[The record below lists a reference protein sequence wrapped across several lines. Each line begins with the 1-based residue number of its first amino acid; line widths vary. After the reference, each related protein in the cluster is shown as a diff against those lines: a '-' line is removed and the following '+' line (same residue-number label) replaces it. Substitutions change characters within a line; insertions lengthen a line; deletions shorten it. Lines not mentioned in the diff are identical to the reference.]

1 MTPDEP
7 VELTLGFIPLLD
19 SALPIIAAEKGFAEA
34 EGLRLRLVRET
45 SWANIRDRLS
55 LGHFDAA
62 HMLGPMVVS
71 QALGLGPL
79 AEPLLAPVA
88 LGRGGNAITVSL
100 PLWERLRAQGAG
112 ADDPPAAMGAA
123 LARVVVER
131 DQAGLAPLTL
141 AMVFPFSCHNYQLR
155 DWLATAGLDPDR
167 DVRLVVLPPPLLV
180 DALRSGQI
188 DGFCVGEPWNSLAV
202 SAGIGALIVAVS
214 DLMPQA
220 PEKVLG
226 VRARFAQEHP
236 GRVAALIRAIEA
248 SSQWAARPEHHAELA
263 SLLSQPRFVG
273 VPAELMQQ
281 ALAGRVRTLP
291 GKPPRERAGFM
302 QLSGEEVTAPLT
314 AHADWYYRQ
323 MQRWGQVAQGDALRA
338 IALASFRPDLRAA
351 ALGSRAPLPV
361 KGLES

>member
-7 VELTLGFIPLLD
+7 VTLNIGFIPLLD

-79 AEPLLAPVA
+79 PEPLLAPVA

-100 PLWERLRAQGAG
+100 PLWEAMRARGAETG
-112 ADDPPAAMGAA
+112 STPEAMGAA
-123 LARVVVER
+123 LARAIAQR
-131 DQAGLAPLTL
+131 DADLAPLTL

-155 DWLATAGLDPDR
+155 HWLAAAGIDPDR

-188 DGFCVGEPWNSLAV
+188 DGFCVGEPWSSLAV
-202 SAGIGALIVAVS
+202 SAGIGALVVAIS
-214 DLMPQA
+214 ELMPAA

-226 VRARFAQEHP
+226 VRARFARE
-236 GRVAALIRAIEA
+236 
-248 SSQWAARPEHHAELA
+248 RPEHLAALVRAIAAASKWAALPASHAEL
-263 SLLSQPRFVG
+263 SLLLSQPRYVG
-273 VPAELMQQ
+273 VPADLMLQ
-281 ALAGRVRTLP
+281 ALRGRVRRLP
-291 GKPPRERAGFM
+291 GQAPREHPGFIQLAGA
-302 QLSGEEVTAPLT
+302 GAITPL
-314 AHADWYYRQ
+314 AEHADWHYRQ
-323 MQRWGQVAQGDALRA
+323 MQRWGQVAAGDALRA
-338 IALASFRPDLRAA
+338 IALASFRPDLCEA
-351 ALGSRAPLPV
+351 ALRHASSSPANGVEP
-361 KGLES
+361 